1 MGVFVVGCYR
11 PKPGREA
18 DLDRVAADHLPVLR
32 AAGLATDR
40 ASVLLRATDGTLVE
54 VFEWRSKEAIAAA
67 HEHPDVLALWER
79 YDACCEYVT
88 LSDLPGATELWPEYR
103 LVQWPGE

>member
-18 DLDRVAADHLPVLR
+18 DLDRVADHLPVLR
-32 AAGLATDR
+32 AAGLAP
-40 ASVLLRATDGTLVE
+40 A
-54 VFEWRSKEAIAAA
+54 
-67 HEHPDVLALWER
+67 
-79 YDACCEYVT
+79 
-88 LSDLPGATELWPEYR
+88 LPGTTERWPAYG